1 MQRRAAAAYVAFF
14 LVIAAGSYGV
24 IATTENPEAYV
35 TEEEAEHTLVA
46 GESIEVGERTYNVS
60 EVKAEESGGGGGHG
74 GGGGGVE
81 YSATLTRINESAVQ
95 TESWGRNT
103 TVTYDNSTYRVL
115 IANVSEPSEVQLR
128 PEPPDE
134 VTPRWYNGRQ
144 YVDFDIDDDGFV
156 EQNVSVVRYLETEEN
171 RSNVTF
177 SETLTINGTE
187 RSVTSLT
194 NESVTFE
201 WVSPEEE
208 EVSFGQA
215 ELVELNGREFLAY
228 FEDGETV
235 YLDAND
241 STAYYERRA
250 EHDAM
255 RLRLNGFWAVTIVS
269 VVSGAGLI
277 GLAFLPRRE

>member
-35 TEEEAEHTLVA
+35 TEEEAEYTLVA
-46 GESIEVGERTYNVS
+46 GESIEVGERTYSVS
-60 EVKAEESGGGGGHG
+60 EVKAEEA
-74 GGGGGVE
+74 GGGVE

-95 TESWGRNT
+95 TESWARNT

-115 IANVSEPSEVQLR
+115 IANVSDPSEVQLR
-128 PEPPDE
+128 PEPPDD
-134 VTPRWYNGRQ
+134 VNPRWYGDRQ
-144 YVDFDIDDDGFV
+144 YVDFDLDDDGFV

-177 SETLTINGTE
+177 SESLTVNGTE

-194 NESVTFE
+194 NASVTFE
-201 WVSPEEE
+201 WVEPEEE

-215 ELVELNGREFLAY
+215 ELVELNGQQYLAY
-228 FEDGETV
+228 FENGETV

-241 STAYYERRA
+241 STAYYQRQA
-250 EHDAM
+250 DHDAM